1 MRTAMS
7 RFSPP
12 AVLGLRLWRD
22 GRERQTSRRVDVGCF
37 LGTDQ
42 DPQKRNQPPPAPR
55 PHEKMR
61 SNSNAFT
68 MESVSNLRGV
78 RMLGPVCDAVVRSAT
93 KIRDIDFLQSQFLN
107 AFVRWVQFDEGFRP
121 TTWIGAPLRK
131 TAARMLRTSDGRAR
145 IHKQSQSCSR
155 MPSVKGLSRRD

>member
-1 MRTAMS
+1 VTDAS
-7 RFSPP
+7 
-12 AVLGLRLWRD
+12 D
-22 GRERQTSRRVDVGCF
+22 KRRVESTWVVSWEQTKI
-37 LGTDQ
+37 L
-42 DPQKRNQPPPAPR
+42 KKEISLPR
-55 PHEKMR
+55 PHDKMR

-68 MESVSNLRGV
+68 MESVSDLRGA

-93 KIRDIDFLQSQFLN
+93 KIRDIGFLQSQFLN

-121 TTWIGAPLRK
+121 TTWIVTPLRK

-155 MPSVKGLSRRD
+155 MPSVNGLRRRD

>member
-1 MRTAMS
+1 MTDASDKRRGESTWVVS
-7 RFSPP
+7 WEQTKILKKEISP
-12 AVLGLRLWRD
+12 
-22 GRERQTSRRVDVGCF
+22 
-37 LGTDQ
+37 
-42 DPQKRNQPPPAPR
+42 PR
-55 PHEKMR
+55 PHDKMR

-68 MESVSNLRGV
+68 MESVSDLRGV

-93 KIRDIDFLQSQFLN
+93 KIRDIGFLQSQFLN

-121 TTWIGAPLRK
+121 TTWIVAPLRK

-155 MPSVKGLSRRD
+155 MPSLNGLRRRD